1 MRSRRRETGLHQTP
15 AVESAAD
22 DPIKV
27 AMDAAVEV
35 MSVTVDVL
43 VAISRSRVC
52 GVRALRRSR
61 GRTRSTRRASRD
73 CRTKQS
79 SVRRPVSQLHECA
92 AQSDYEQDT
101 Q

>member
-1 MRSRRRETGLHQTP
+1 MCCFTLQRDSVQRTATYAAMRLRRRETGLHQTP

-43 VAISRSRVC
+43 VAIGQREFVEF
-52 GVRALRRSR
+52 A
-61 GRTRSTRRASRD
+61 
-73 CRTKQS
+73 
-79 SVRRPVSQLHECA
+79 P
-92 AQSDYEQDT
+92 
-101 Q
+101 

>member
-43 VAISRSRVC
+43 VAIGQREFVEF
-52 GVRALRRSR
+52 A
-61 GRTRSTRRASRD
+61 
-73 CRTKQS
+73 
-79 SVRRPVSQLHECA
+79 P
-92 AQSDYEQDT
+92 
-101 Q
+101 